1 MNSHQA
7 VDSES
12 SQSLGGGKKR
22 RKELPNAKEGVIHSA
37 WSRQC
42 VAWWS
47 PSQSGR
53 CELNFEERGAPE
65 RNEETREGG
74 TDSRGNTTQTGVQ
87 VSLG

>member
-12 SQSLGGGKKR
+12 SQSLGGGKKG

-42 VAWWS
+42 VA
-47 PSQSGR
+47 
-53 CELNFEERGAPE
+53 
-65 RNEETREGG
+65 
-74 TDSRGNTTQTGVQ
+74 
-87 VSLG
+87 